1 MSIFY
6 QFLKIVIILFKKII
20 KEKIINWMCSNWFKI
35 TVIWIYSYAFW
46 SDNNSSTHDLS
57 YLRFTDWNKIEL
69 FTLLFIKIEQHLRI
83 ACCQQYLSLVHL
95 QNSVF
100 VIFLIEVWDL
110 LLHQQLKIIVVN
122 CEDILSLN

>member
-1 MSIFY
+1 
-6 QFLKIVIILFKKII
+6 
-20 KEKIINWMCSNWFKI
+20 MCSNWFKI